1 MWVPFWTM
9 CLIVIAHNAVAKFP
23 LVLAA
28 NRDELYARPTRPA
41 YIWDDDARVI
51 GGRDLRAG
59 GSWLAARKGG
69 RFAAVTNVR
78 GVGREEGGPSR
89 GLLVS
94 EFVRGDEPP
103 TSYTRRVVTRGAEY
117 AGFHLIVGDGDIVH
131 CSNSA
136 QDVAPIDGLFAISN
150 APPDAHWPKVDLAHE
165 FLASAIALGKSADDL
180 ANDLLQF
187 LSTPRGAPIE
197 REVFVTL
204 SAYGTRSSTVII
216 LEADGALLFVE
227 QNYGPKGAREG
238 AAVRFRLL
246 G

>member
-1 MWVPFWTM
+1 MIPFWTM
-9 CLIVIAHNAVAKFP
+9 CLITLAHNAVAKFP

-41 YIWDDDARVI
+41 HVWDDDARVI

-78 GVGREEGGPSR
+78 GIGREEGGPSR

-103 TSYTRRVVTRGAEY
+103 SVYAQRVVARGVQY
-117 AGFHLIVGDGDIVH
+117 AGFHLIVGEGEIVH
-131 CSNSA
+131 CSNGA
-136 QDVAPIDGLFAISN
+136 QDVARINDLFAISN
-150 APPDAHWPKVDLAHE
+150 APPDAHWPKVDLARE
-165 FLASAIALGKSADDL
+165 FLAAAMEREKNADEL

-187 LSTPRGAPIE
+187 LSTPRGAPID
-197 REVFVTL
+197 REVFVT
-204 SAYGTRSSTVII
+204 SGAYGTRSSTVII
-216 LEADGALLFVE
+216 LEASGAGLFVE
-227 QNYGPKGAREG
+227 QNYGPGGERDG
-238 AAVRFRLL
+238 AAARFYL
-246 G
+246 